1 VGIFFKELVRRP
13 GRFVPVGGALTML
26 VVLLVVLGGFLD
38 GLELNQTG
46 PYRAHEGRLLVFSDQ
61 SDLLIGRS
69 RVDVKQ
75 ADVLAKADGVA
86 KVGVLNQIASTAQDV
101 DGDVVDIVLFGYDL
115 PTDVLP
121 APPSDGA
128 VIDAALADRNDVKVG
143 DTLLIGPTSEPVEV
157 SNVVD
162 DLSQGSPTV
171 WLSSKRW
178 REIVQKANPAAVL
191 PTGVDQALVVQP
203 SDTALDTAGLDA
215 LAGRLG
221 GEDGIDVVTPEQ
233 AMQAL
238 PVVQQQSSTFRGHH
252 RRHLC
257 GHAHGGGAVLYAD
270 HVGTGWSV
278 RGTEGAWRQNAR
290 PAGRHFGSGGV
301 RQCGGVGAWRC
312 AERRLCQLASRH
324 PAGSVGARPAGPDRR
339 WRAVERPA
347 GKPVHAAPSSSY
359 RPCRSDWIV
368 RMPALEL
375 DKARKVYGADEA
387 QVVALDDVTL
397 TVAEDEMML
406 LVGPSGSGK
415 TTLLTVAGALLR
427 PTSGSVRVGGTEIT
441 DLNDKDLANF
451 RRDQVG
457 FVFQSVNLVPFL
469 TARENL
475 LVVRQFGGARIDSE
489 AKDRADEL
497 LDELGLGQRGDSL
510 PSQLSGGQQQRVA
523 IGRALMNDPSLVLV
537 DEPTSSLDSELGK
550 QVMDLL
556 EREIKGR
563 GVAAIIVT
571 HDERVLDY
579 GDRTVRIVDGALQA
593 D

>member
-1 VGIFFKELVRRP
+1 
-13 GRFVPVGGALTML
+13 
-26 VVLLVVLGGFLD
+26 
-38 GLELNQTG
+38 
-46 PYRAHEGRLLVFSDQ
+46 
-61 SDLLIGRS
+61 
-69 RVDVKQ
+69 
-75 ADVLAKADGVA
+75 
-86 KVGVLNQIASTAQDV
+86 
-101 DGDVVDIVLFGYDL
+101 
-115 PTDVLP
+115 
-121 APPSDGA
+121 
-128 VIDAALADRNDVKVG
+128 
-143 DTLLIGPTSEPVEV
+143 
-157 SNVVD
+157 
-162 DLSQGSPTV
+162 
-171 WLSSKRW
+171 
-178 REIVQKANPAAVL
+178 
-191 PTGVDQALVVQP
+191 
-203 SDTALDTAGLDA
+203 
-215 LAGRLG
+215 
-221 GEDGIDVVTPEQ
+221 
-233 AMQAL
+233 
-238 PVVQQQSSTFRGHH
+238 
-252 RRHLC
+252 
-257 GHAHGGGAVLYAD
+257 
-270 HVGTGWSV
+270 
-278 RGTEGAWRQNAR
+278 
-290 PAGRHFGSGGV
+290 
-301 RQCGGVGAWRC
+301 
-312 AERRLCQLASRH
+312 
-324 PAGSVGARPAGPDRR
+324 
-339 WRAVERPA
+339 
-347 GKPVHAAPSSSY
+347 
-359 RPCRSDWIV
+359 
-368 RMPALEL
+368 MPALEL
-375 DKARKVYGADEA
+375 DEARKVYGADEA

-497 LDELGLGQRGDSL
+497 LDELGMGQRGDSL

>member
-1 VGIFFKELVRRP
+1 
-13 GRFVPVGGALTML
+13 
-26 VVLLVVLGGFLD
+26 
-38 GLELNQTG
+38 
-46 PYRAHEGRLLVFSDQ
+46 
-61 SDLLIGRS
+61 
-69 RVDVKQ
+69 
-75 ADVLAKADGVA
+75 
-86 KVGVLNQIASTAQDV
+86 
-101 DGDVVDIVLFGYDL
+101 
-115 PTDVLP
+115 
-121 APPSDGA
+121 
-128 VIDAALADRNDVKVG
+128 
-143 DTLLIGPTSEPVEV
+143 
-157 SNVVD
+157 
-162 DLSQGSPTV
+162 
-171 WLSSKRW
+171 
-178 REIVQKANPAAVL
+178 
-191 PTGVDQALVVQP
+191 
-203 SDTALDTAGLDA
+203 
-215 LAGRLG
+215 
-221 GEDGIDVVTPEQ
+221 
-233 AMQAL
+233 
-238 PVVQQQSSTFRGHH
+238 
-252 RRHLC
+252 
-257 GHAHGGGAVLYAD
+257 
-270 HVGTGWSV
+270 
-278 RGTEGAWRQNAR
+278 
-290 PAGRHFGSGGV
+290 
-301 RQCGGVGAWRC
+301 
-312 AERRLCQLASRH
+312 
-324 PAGSVGARPAGPDRR
+324 
-339 WRAVERPA
+339 
-347 GKPVHAAPSSSY
+347 
-359 RPCRSDWIV
+359 
-368 RMPALEL
+368 MPALEL

-497 LDELGLGQRGDSL
+497 LDELGMGQRGDSL